1 MNQPEAMTGVTKY
14 IGVPRKR
21 SEDPQ
26 FLMGQA
32 KYVDDI
38 KLPGMLEVAFFRSTH
53 AHALIKNLK
62 LDLAEQHPRQVPYI
76 LFQFFYF

>member
-1 MNQPEAMTGVTKY
+1 MNEPATMTGVTKY

-26 FLMGQA
+26 ILMGQA

-38 KLPGMLEVAFFRSTH
+38 KLPGMLEVAFFRSSH
-53 AHALIKNLK
+53 AHAKIKNLE
-62 LDLAEQHPRQVPYI
+62 L
-76 LFQFFYF
+76 